1 MTDQKDN
8 IHIFLIAAVAENNV
22 IGANGDMC
30 WKIKSELQYFKKT
43 TVGYP
48 VIHGRK
54 SFESLGAPLP
64 GRANI
69 VITRDQNYA
78 ADGITVVHTLD
89 DAIRLAKEIATKEG
103 KDGVFIAGGAEIYR
117 ATLPMAEK
125 LYLTE
130 VHMAPAGETLFPAFD
145 RSLWRETKRE
155 FHAAQQG
162 ESADYTIT
170 VLERIQ
176 DASGTTPSACS
187 VA

>member
-1 MTDQKDN
+1 MTNALDS
-8 IHIFLIAAVAENNV
+8 IHIYLIAAVAENNV

-69 VITRDQNYA
+69 VITRDKNYT
-78 ADGITVVHTLD
+78 ADGITIVHTLD
-89 DAIRLAKEIATKEG
+89 EAINLAKNIAAKDG
-103 KDGVFIAGGAEIYR
+103 KDGIFIAGGAEIYR
-117 ATLPMAEK
+117 ATLPLAEK
-125 LYLTE
+125 LFLTE
-130 VHMAPAGETLFPAFD
+130 VHMTPEGETRFPAFD
-145 RSLWRETKRE
+145 RSGWRETKRE
-155 FHAAQQG
+155 FHAAQAG

-170 VLERIQ
+170 VLERIHTATGK
-176 DASGTTPSACS
+176 DAPACS

>member
-1 MTDQKDN
+1 MTGRHDD
-8 IHIFLIAAVAENNV
+8 IRLYLIAAVAENNV

-30 WKIKSELQYFKKT
+30 WKLKSELQYFKKT
-43 TVGYP
+43 TIGYP

-69 VITRDQNYA
+69 VITRDRHYHA
-78 ADGITVVHTLD
+78 AGITVVHSLE
-89 DAIRLAKEIATKEG
+89 DAIALGKEIAAKDG

-117 ATLPMAEK
+117 ATLPLAEK

-130 VHMAPAGETLFPAFD
+130 VHMAPEGETRFPAFD
-145 RSLWRETKRE
+145 RSEWRETKRE
-155 FHAAQQG
+155 FHAALPG

-170 VLERIQ
+170 VLERIKAGAAR
-176 DASGTTPSACS
+176 DTAC
-187 VA
+187 A

>member
-1 MTDQKDN
+1 MTGVHDN
-8 IHIFLIAAVAENNV
+8 IHLYLIAAVAENNV

-69 VITRDQNYA
+69 VITRDKNYQ
-78 ADGITVVHTLD
+78 ADGIMVVHSLD
-89 DAIRLAKEIATKEG
+89 DAIALGKDIAMKEG
-103 KDGVFIAGGAEIYR
+103 KDGIFIAGGAEIYR
-117 ATLPMAEK
+117 ATLPLAEK

-130 VHMAPAGETLFPAFD
+130 VHMAPEGETRFPDFD
-145 RSLWRETKRE
+145 RRLWRETKRE
-155 FHAAQQG
+155 FHAAQPG

-170 VLERIQ
+170 VLERIR
-176 DASGTTPSACS
+176 DTAAGEAPCCS

>member
-1 MTDQKDN
+1 MTAPDD
-8 IHIFLIAAVAENNV
+8 IHIYLIAAVAENNV

-69 VITRDQNYA
+69 VITRDRNYA
-78 ADGITVVHTLD
+78 AEGIIVVHSLE
-89 DAIRLAKEIATKEG
+89 DALALG
-103 KDGVFIAGGAEIYR
+103 KDIAAKDGKEAVFIAGGAEIYR
-117 ATLPMAEK
+117 ATLPLAQR

-130 VHMAPAGETLFPAFD
+130 VHMKPEGETRFPAFD
-145 RSLWRETKRE
+145 RSAWRETKRE
-155 FHAAQQG
+155 FHTALPG

-170 VLERIQ
+170 VLERIAAPPAP
-176 DASGTTPSACS
+176 DAAQYP
-187 VA
+187 VP